1 MSTAVLTDRLG
12 ANMSVKSIALG
23 VGGTVV
29 QLLGFLARAATSLGS
44 NGAVG
49 PSAGAPPVFTKR
61 DDYRP

>member
-1 MSTAVLTDRLG
+1 MG
-12 ANMSVKSIALG
+12 VKSAARG

-44 NGAVG
+44 NGGVG
-49 PSAGAPPVFTKR
+49 PSAGAPPVFKKR